1 MSSYDWARLQLKK
14 LLGTTFVD
22 SNGYDALV
30 NMNTLVFGRPTQP
43 TCMLIPYGHGLD
55 GKTVVFGDLLSAVW
69 RDSCG
74 SCSWT
79 MPENER
85 EFQQQG
91 RNFIVRRSLAS
102 VFLRNLLLPLKNHEA
117 EISYCSFEVAGKAWC
132 MNMKDIPFIPFA
144 QETSHSRRYRGKFHW
159 AELRNDDARVHEEK
173 RTYKVARPSSEHSQ
187 GVVSGSLVLFWMHWF
202 PPRKNLRKRN
212 CEIVS
217 TFLTTIQLWWKTVAG
232 SGHEWPVTRS
242 LNLQTR
248 VRRRQLAI
256 EWASVCASRALPSEV
271 PLALRDALVAMTSQD
286 IRDRRIWPISEI
298 AKESCRY
305 WPVLRSTTIG
315 QCGYFICLMTGSRL
329 CRGKAVEALE
339 RKQFD
344 IQRLERSRHVP
355 GGYSRVR
362 WLQGVVQ
369 CSRCM
374 QLDRVRP
381 GRWVWGNRRRM
392 RAGWCSTDLEHS
404 AGDFSFLCGANRANT
419 TRIIFYSGDG
429 PSTRSAQTIRGPISR
444 MWRGRRDRQV
454 SHSGWQEDRLL
465 GRCCR
470 PRDSSLVEYAFS
482 CQKVPVAR
490 QLFRA
495 QSSQTYPTLRSK
507 VQLSWRMFMESHTC
521 DPIEIIKINVFHD
534 P

>member
-55 GKTVVFGDLLSAVW
+55 GKTLVFCDLLSAVW

-74 SCSWT
+74 SCSET

-91 RNFIVRRSLAS
+91 RNFIDAAFLGFGVSQKPVVTVTKEPRGRNQLLFFWSGREGVVHEHEGHTVHPLRTGNVSLQK
-102 VFLRNLLLPLKNHEA
+102 VPLK
-117 EISYCSFEVAGKAWC
+117 ISLGRATQW
-132 MNMKDIPFIPFA
+132 
-144 QETSHSRRYRGKFHW
+144 RRACARG
-159 AELRNDDARVHEEK
+159 ERI
-173 RTYKVARPSSEHSQ
+173 YKVARPSSEHSQ

-248 VRRRQLAI
+248 LRRRQLAI

-286 IRDRRIWPISEI
+286 IRDRRMWPISEI
-298 AKESCRY
+298 VKESCRY
-305 WPVLRSTTIG
+305 WPALLSTTIG
-315 QCGYFICLMTGSRL
+315 QCRYFIRLMTGSRL
-329 CRGKAVEALE
+329 CGGKAVEALE

-344 IQRLERSRHVP
+344 IQRLERILAMYPEAARAFGDSRE
-355 GGYSRVR
+355 
-362 WLQGVVQ
+362 
-369 CSRCM
+369 
-374 QLDRVRP
+374 
-381 GRWVWGNRRRM
+381 
-392 RAGWCSTDLEHS
+392 WCSVLAACSWTESDPVDECEEIADACELDDVLQTLNTQREIFRFCVERIERTRLE
-404 AGDFSFLCGANRANT
+404 
-419 TRIIFYSGDG
+419 
-429 PSTRSAQTIRGPISR
+429 
-444 MWRGRRDRQV
+444 
-454 SHSGWQEDRLL
+454 
-465 GRCCR
+465 
-470 PRDSSLVEYAFS
+470 
-482 CQKVPVAR
+482 
-490 QLFRA
+490 
-495 QSSQTYPTLRSK
+495 
-507 VQLSWRMFMESHTC
+507 
-521 DPIEIIKINVFHD
+521 
-534 P
+534 